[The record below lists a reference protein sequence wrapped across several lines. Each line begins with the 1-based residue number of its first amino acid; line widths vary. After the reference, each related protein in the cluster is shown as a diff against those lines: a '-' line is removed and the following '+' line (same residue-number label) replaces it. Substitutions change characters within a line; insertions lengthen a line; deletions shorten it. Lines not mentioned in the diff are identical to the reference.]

1 MNINHLLLIF
11 SIKLFSVCSTENLQ
25 VKRLLEPDLR
35 VDFQQDGETIP
46 LEAYKS
52 HENDLIMKEKN
63 VQIYEKLKWYSIGNP
78 LLVKVKSNDSEH
90 IFQFNR
96 RGFYARIEMLTTNH
110 KKLLIDEVKRV
121 YNITIGLNQIDHL
134 ILSSFSCEI
143 PIHRGHNAN
152 EEDTVIKVI
161 KLIYYSIFL

>member
-1 MNINHLLLIF
+1 MNINHLLLIL

-63 VQIYEKLKWYSIGNP
+63 VQSYEKLKWYSIGNP
-78 LLVKVKSNDSEH
+78 LIVKVKSNESEF
-90 IFQFNR
+90 IYR
-96 RGFYARIEMLTTNH
+96 CTDRGFYARIEMLTTNH

-121 YNITIGLNQIDHL
+121 YNMSIGLN
-134 ILSSFSCEI
+134 
-143 PIHRGHNAN
+143 
-152 EEDTVIKVI
+152 
-161 KLIYYSIFL
+161 